1 MTTPI
6 SLAEVAALVGDPA
19 RANILCALL
28 DGRALTAGELA
39 YAANVSPQTTSGHL
53 AKLTQAR
60 LLDVLKQGR
69 HRYFRIATPQVAQ
82 MLESIMTVALQAPP
96 RHRPASKVDD
106 AMRIARTCYDHFA
119 GRLGVGLAD
128 TLCGRGHVVLAE
140 DGGEVT
146 PQGHE
151 FFQRFGVTL
160 VKDRRRMFCRAC
172 VDWTERR
179 PHLAGAV
186 GAALATRCF
195 DLGWVKRMREG
206 RALTITPVGR
216 TGLRDM
222 FDLSI

>member
-1 MTTPI
+1 MMTPV

-53 AKLTQAR
+53 AKLTQAH
-60 LLDVLKQGR
+60 LLDALKQGR
-69 HRYFRIATPQVAQ
+69 HRYYRIATPQVAQ
-82 MLESIMTVALQAPP
+82 MLESIMAVALQTPP
-96 RHRPASKVDD
+96 RHRPASRVDE
-106 AMRIARTCYDHFA
+106 AMRTARTCYDHLA

-146 PQGHE
+146 PQGHQ
-151 FFQRFGVTL
+151 FFDRFGVTL
-160 VKDRRRMFCRAC
+160 VKTRQRIFCRAC

-186 GAALATRCF
+186 GAALASRCF
-195 DLGWVKRMREG
+195 DLGWLRRMREG
-206 RALTITPVGR
+206 RALAITPVGR
-216 TGLRDM
+216 TGLYEV
-222 FDLSI
+222 FDLSL